1 MTPQAHLPSSSLRA
15 LFATFHAN
23 GGLARELVIREVLGR
38 YRGAS
43 FGVLWALF
51 SPLLMLT
58 VYTFV
63 FGTVFKARWTAGS
76 DSQSEFALALFI
88 GLIVFNLLSE
98 CLTRA
103 PHLIISNPNYVKKV
117 VFPLEILPVVTLG
130 AALFHAGVSLLVW
143 LAFYGVAKG
152 VPPATVFWLPVVLA
166 PFLLLVLG
174 LSWFLAS
181 LTVFV
186 RDVAQMIGLVMTVLM
201 FMSPVF
207 YPASALPASVRGFFN
222 ANPLTPTI
230 EMVRGVMLWGQAP
243 SAGQLVYTTL
253 IGSVAT
259 YLGFRWFQK
268 TRRGFADV
276 L

>member
-1 MTPQAHLPSSSLRA
+1 MTSKAQSPNSSVRA
-15 LFATFHAN
+15 LFASFHAN
-23 GGLARELVIREVLGR
+23 SGLARELVIREVLGR
-38 YRGAS
+38 YRGAT
-43 FGVLWALF
+43 FGVFWAFF

-63 FGTVFKARWTAGS
+63 FGTIFKARWTPGS
-76 DSQSEFALALFI
+76 ESRSEFALALFI

-103 PHLIISNPNYVKKV
+103 PHLIITNPNYVKKV

-130 AALFHAGVSLLVW
+130 AALFHAAVSLVVW
-143 LAFYGVAKG
+143 LAFYTLAKG
-152 VPPATVFWLPVVLA
+152 APPVTVLWLPIVIA

-186 RDVAQMIGLVMTVLM
+186 RDIAQMIGLLMTVLM

-207 YPASALPASVRGFFN
+207 YPASALPASVRGLFN

-243 SAGQLVYTTL
+243 SAGQMAYTTVVGL
-253 IGSVAT
+253 VAA

>member
-1 MTPQAHLPSSSLRA
+1 MTPQAHSSGSSLRA
-15 LFATFHAN
+15 LFATFHASS
-23 GGLARELVIREVLGR
+23 GLARELVVREVLGR

-43 FGVLWALF
+43 FGVVWAFF

-63 FGTVFKARWTAGS
+63 FGTVFRARWTPGS
-76 DSQSEFALALFI
+76 ESKSEFALALFI

-130 AALFHAGVSLLVW
+130 AALFHAAVSLLVW
-143 LAFYGVAKG
+143 LAFYVFAKG
-152 VPPATVFWLPVVLA
+152 VPPVTVFWLPVVLA

-181 LTVFV
+181 LTVFI
-186 RDVAQMIGLVMTVLM
+186 RDVAQIIGLVMTVLM

-207 YPASALPASVRGFFN
+207 YPASALPASVRGLFN

-230 EMVRGVMLWGQAP
+230 EMVRGVMLWGQPP
-243 SAGQLVYTTL
+243 STGQLAYT
-253 IGSVAT
+253 SVVGCVVM